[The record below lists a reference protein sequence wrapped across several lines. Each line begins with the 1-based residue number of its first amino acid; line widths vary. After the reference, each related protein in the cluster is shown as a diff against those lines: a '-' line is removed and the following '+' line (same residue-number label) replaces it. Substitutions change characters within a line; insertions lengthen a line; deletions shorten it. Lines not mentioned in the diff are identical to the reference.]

1 MLFSF
6 YMYLISFGISTM
18 ARFNRLSPLDNSPV
32 ELNFGHFQFVITK
45 NNLSLPSCRLTNFAR
60 LVNGKDAFDQTY
72 PFAALLI
79 LNGKP
84 YGGGAI
90 IGKQWI
96 LTAAHNFH
104 RSNSADDFTIGV
116 GSIYLDKL
124 KIVKVEKILIH
135 PSYIHKQKFDI
146 AMLKLTQNL
155 TFSNTIRPICLPEY
169 SFEPLNSNKAR
180 VIGWGYKKFEMKK
193 VSSVLQEVDLEI
205 IPLERCQT
213 IYMPLQ
219 QDIVRSQICTWSS
232 GKDACSVCCFI

>member
-1 MLFSF
+1 
-6 YMYLISFGISTM
+6 
-18 ARFNRLSPLDNSPV
+18 
-32 ELNFGHFQFVITK
+32 
-45 NNLSLPSCRLTNFAR
+45 
-60 LVNGKDAFDQTY
+60 
-72 PFAALLI
+72 
-79 LNGKP
+79 
-84 YGGGAI
+84 
-90 IGKQWI
+90 
-96 LTAAHNFH
+96 
-104 RSNSADDFTIGV
+104 SNSADDFTIGV

-232 GKDACSVCCFI
+232 GKDACSGDSGGPLFVYNGRIAVLYGIVSFGVTCADEYPGVFTAVSYYLNWINKIIQQH